1 MDLPGPMQSGGKCGF
16 WPEPSRLVLL
26 RAGGLLF
33 LQKWW
38 RMALVQPADKGNLP
52 TPDHLPAKGP
62 GRGVGAWAGLFWIAL
77 LACAVGGGYLTRDRW
92 LFRVFPAQE
101 RVDES
106 DEEGH
111 QAPATAQGGQVTL
124 SPQAQKNLGM
134 NSAAL
139 KVESFW
145 QTVSIPGMVI
155 DRQGF
160 SDRGV
165 VAPATG
171 VVSRIFRVPGD
182 TIRVGD
188 PLFTIRLLSESL
200 HLTQSDLFKA
210 TQDIRLAL
218 AQKERLAGLGDA
230 VSGSRIIEVDNQIT
244 RLQVASKAYRQEL
257 LNRGLGGPQV
267 DGVAEGKF
275 VSEITIVAPPP
286 PVPAKTPGGAGDP
299 AGVGL
304 NLLEIQDLKTEVGH
318 QVQAGQTLC
327 LIANHQLLSIQGRAF
342 RDELPLLETS
352 LRGGVPIQ
360 ADFGENDTADWP
372 PLDRPLTIY
381 SVSNSMDPESRTFHC
396 TVQFENQFK
405 LIERDGRTQVFWR
418 FRPGQ
423 RVRLKL
429 PARKLDN
436 VFVLPPGAVAREGA
450 EAYVFRQNGEVFD
463 RKPVA
468 VVHQDRDRVVIA
480 NDGSV
485 PPGIFVAQSGAA
497 VLNRMVK
504 SQAGG
509 APKGFHIH
517 ADGSVHVGGH

>member
-1 MDLPGPMQSGGKCGF
+1 MTIPLEKTGADRSGPAKAVLSYLLWF
-16 WPEPSRLVLL
+16 LVL
-26 RAGGLLF
+26 AGGGF
-33 LQKWW
+33 L
-38 RMALVQPADKGNLP
+38 AF
-52 TPDHLPAKGP
+52 T
-62 GRGVGAWAGLFWIAL
+62 
-77 LACAVGGGYLTRDRW
+77 TRDRW
-92 LFRVFPAQE
+92 LGGLIGNADE
-101 RVDES
+101 VDGTDDGES
-106 DEEGH
+106 HG
-111 QAPATAQGGQVTL
+111 PATAGEQVTL

-134 NSAAL
+134 TAAPL
-139 KVESFW
+139 KVESYW

-210 TQDIRLAL
+210 TQDIRLAV

-230 VSGSRIIEVDNQIT
+230 VSGSRIIEVENQIT

-257 LNRGLGGPQV
+257 LNRGLAASQV
-267 DGVAEGKF
+267 DGVTEGKF
-275 VSEITIVAPPP
+275 VSEITIAAPPP
-286 PVPAKTPGGAGDP
+286 PVPAKSAGGAADA
-299 AGVGL
+299 AGLGQ

-342 RDELPLLETS
+342 RDELPLLEAS

-360 ADFGENDTADWP
+360 ADFGENDAAAWP
-372 PLDRPLTIY
+372 PLDRSLTIY
-381 SVSNSMDPESRTFHC
+381 SVSNSMDPESRTFHF

-405 LIERDGRTQVFWR
+405 LIERDGRSQVFWR

-423 RVRLKL
+423 RVRLNL
-429 PARKLDN
+429 PAMKLDN
-436 VFVLPPGAVAREGA
+436 VFVLPQGAVAREGA

-468 VVHQDRDRVVIA
+468 IVHQDRDRVVIA

-509 APKGFHIH
+509 TPKGFHIH

>member
-1 MDLPGPMQSGGKCGF
+1 MALLQPGDKGIPPAPHQPSSRGPGPVFTPWSVFF
-16 WPEPSRLVLL
+16 W
-26 RAGGLLF
+26 F
-33 LQKWW
+33 
-38 RMALVQPADKGNLP
+38 
-52 TPDHLPAKGP
+52 
-62 GRGVGAWAGLFWIAL
+62 AL
-77 LACAVGGGYLTRDRW
+77 LACVAGGGYLARDPW
-92 LFRVFPAQE
+92 LPRLFPTVEQTE
-101 RVDES
+101 DSEEES
-106 DEEGH
+106 N
-111 QAPATAQGGQVTL
+111 QAPATALGGQVTL

-134 NSAAL
+134 TAAPL
-139 KVESFW
+139 KVESYW
-145 QTVSIPGMVI
+145 QTVAIPGMVI

-257 LNRGLGGPQV
+257 LNRGLGASQV

-275 VSEITIVAPPP
+275 VSEITIAAPPP
-286 PVPAKTPGGAGDP
+286 PIPAKAPGGMVDL
-299 AGVGL
+299 AGVGQ

-342 RDELPLLETS
+342 RDELPLLEAS
-352 LRGGVPIQ
+352 LRDGVPIQ
-360 ADFGENDTADWP
+360 ADFGENDTASWP
-372 PLDRPLTIY
+372 PLNRPLTIY
-381 SVSNSMDPESRTFHC
+381 SVSNSMDPESRTFHF
-396 TVQFENQFK
+396 TVQFENQHK
-405 LIERDGRTQVFWR
+405 LIERDGRSQVFWR

-423 RVRLKL
+423 RVRLNL

-436 VFVLPPGAVAREGA
+436 VFVLPLGAVAREGA
-450 EAYVFRQNGEVFD
+450 EAFIFRQNGEVFD

-468 VVHQDRDRVVIA
+468 VLHQDRDRVVIA

-485 PPGIFVAQSGAA
+485 PPGIFVAQSGAP

-509 APKGFHIH
+509 MPKGFHIH

>member
-1 MDLPGPMQSGGKCGF
+1 M
-16 WPEPSRLVLL
+16 
-26 RAGGLLF
+26 
-33 LQKWW
+33 
-38 RMALVQPADKGNLP
+38 
-52 TPDHLPAKGP
+52 
-62 GRGVGAWAGLFWIAL
+62 GLFWLAV
-77 LACAVGGGYLTRDRW
+77 LACAIGVGYLSRDQW
-92 LFRVFPAQE
+92 LPRLFPSLGQPGDSA
-101 RVDES
+101 
-106 DEEGH
+106 EEDH
-111 QAPATAQGGQVTL
+111 PAPGQSPAGQVTL

-134 NSAAL
+134 TTAPL
-139 KVESFW
+139 KAESYW

-182 TIRVGD
+182 TLRVDD

-210 TQDIRLAL
+210 TQDIRLAV

-230 VSGSRIIEVDNQIT
+230 VSGARIIEVENQIT
-244 RLQVASKAYRQEL
+244 RLQVACKAYRQEL
-257 LNRGLGGPQV
+257 LNRGLAAAQV

-275 VSEITIVAPPP
+275 VSEITIAAPPP
-286 PVPAKTPGGAGDP
+286 PVPAKAPGGAGDS
-299 AGVGL
+299 AGLGQ
-304 NLLEIQDLKTEVGH
+304 NLLEIQELKTEVGH

-327 LIANHQLLSIQGRAF
+327 LLANHQLLSIQGRAF

-352 LRGGVPIQ
+352 LRGGLPIL
-360 ADFGENDTADWP
+360 ADFGENDPPVWP
-372 PLDRPLTIY
+372 PLERPLTIY
-381 SVSNSMDPESRTFHC
+381 SVSNSMDPESRTFHF

-405 LIERDGRTQVFWR
+405 LIERDGRSQVFWR

-423 RVRLKL
+423 RVRLNL

-436 VFVLPPGAVAREGA
+436 VFVLPQGAVAREGA

-463 RKPVA
+463 RKPVEI
-468 VVHQDRDRVVIA
+468 VHQDRDRVVVA

>member
-1 MDLPGPMQSGGKCGF
+1 
-16 WPEPSRLVLL
+16 
-26 RAGGLLF
+26 
-33 LQKWW
+33 
-38 RMALVQPADKGNLP
+38 MAFVQPADKGNP
-52 TPDHLPAKGP
+52 PPPHQPSAKGP
-62 GRGVGAWAGLFWIAL
+62 GRGASAWSGLFWIVL
-77 LACAVGGGYLTRDRW
+77 LAFAVGGGYLTRGRW
-92 LFRVFPAQE
+92 LPRVFPTPE
-101 RVDES
+101 LVEGPD
-106 DEEGH
+106 DEGH
-111 QAPATAQGGQVTL
+111 LVPGTPQNGQVTL

-134 NSAAL
+134 TAVPL
-139 KVESFW
+139 KVESYW

-230 VSGSRIIEVDNQIT
+230 VSGSRIIEVENQIT

-257 LNRGLGGPQV
+257 LNRGLSAPQV

-286 PVPAKTPGGAGDP
+286 PIPAKAPGGALDP
-299 AGVGL
+299 VGVGQD
-304 NLLEIQDLKTEVGH
+304 LLEIQDLKTEVGH

-342 RDELPLLETS
+342 RDELPLLEAS
-352 LRGGVPIQ
+352 LRDGVPIQ
-360 ADFGENDTADWP
+360 ADFGENDTASWP
-372 PLDRPLTIY
+372 PLNRPLTIY
-381 SVSNSMDPESRTFHC
+381 SVSNSMDPESRTFHF
-396 TVQFENQFK
+396 TVQFENQLK
-405 LIERDGRTQVFWR
+405 LIERDGRSQVFWR

-423 RVRLKL
+423 RVRLNL

-436 VFVLPPGAVAREGA
+436 VFVLPLGAVAREGA
-450 EAYVFRQNGEVFD
+450 EAFIFRQNGEVFD

-468 VVHQDRDRVVIA
+468 VLHQDRDRVVIA

-485 PPGIFVAQSGAA
+485 PPGIFVAQSGAP

-509 APKGFHIH
+509 MPKGFHIH

>member
-1 MDLPGPMQSGGKCGF
+1 MTAPAEKNTHDRPGRIRVVLPYLFWLLALGG
-16 WPEPSRLVLL
+16 
-26 RAGGLLF
+26 GGLVAF
-33 LQKWW
+33 SS
-38 RMALVQPADKGNLP
+38 
-52 TPDHLPAKGP
+52 
-62 GRGVGAWAGLFWIAL
+62 
-77 LACAVGGGYLTRDRW
+77 RDRW
-92 LFRVFPAQE
+92 LEALTGTVESGGEDAEGEKRPAAAGVE
-101 RVDES
+101 
-106 DEEGH
+106 
-111 QAPATAQGGQVTL
+111 PVTL

-134 NSAAL
+134 NSAPL
-139 KVESFW
+139 KPETFW
-145 QTVSIPGMVI
+145 KTVSIPGMVI

-171 VVSRIFRVPGD
+171 VVSRIFRVPGE
-182 TIRVGD
+182 TIRVGE

-210 TQDIRLAL
+210 TQDIRLAT

-230 VSGSRIIEVDNQIT
+230 VSGARIIEVDNQIT
-244 RLQVASKAYRQEL
+244 RLQVASKAYRQDL
-257 LNRGLGGPQV
+257 LNRGLAAPQV

-275 VSEITIVAPPP
+275 VSEITIAAPAP
-286 PVPAKTPGGAGDP
+286 PVPAKSPGLAGDPGGAGQ
-299 AGVGL
+299 G
-304 NLLEIQDLKTEVGH
+304 LLEIQDLKTEVGH

-327 LIANHQLLSIQGRAF
+327 LIANHQLLAIQGRAF
-342 RDELPLLETS
+342 RDELPLLEAS

-360 ADFGENDTADWP
+360 ADFGEADAGGWP
-372 PLDRPLTIY
+372 PMGRAMTIH
-381 SVSNSMDPESRTFHC
+381 SVSNSMDPESRTFTF

-405 LIERDGRTQVFWR
+405 LIERDGRSQVFWR

-423 RVRLKL
+423 RVRLNL
-429 PARKLDN
+429 PTQRLDN
-436 VFVLPPGAVAREGA
+436 VFVLPQGGVAREGA
-450 EAYVFRQNGEVFD
+450 DAYLFRQNGDLFD

-468 VVHQDRDRVVIA
+468 VLHQDRDRVVIA